1 MELPFLLTRCCPAC
15 FKAISYSLGKAQN
28 MNEEQNNLSD
38 DSEIPENAESLIFA
52 KIVRYMAEQLAKI
65 DPEAMPEDIAIMSE
79 LFGEIASA
87 FESTNGFEYSHE
99 QALPLSH
106 AFAMLEGGIRLLG
119 EQASEGG
126 HTNAAAKMQ
135 WAALKA
141 KTMTADL
148 ETSHLEGAGGII
160 AFKVG
165 SDIDADN
172 DDEIPSGKIIH

>member
-1 MELPFLLTRCCPAC
+1 MCREGL
-15 FKAISYSLGKAQN
+15 KN
-28 MNEEQNNLSD
+28 MNEEQDDFTN
-38 DSEIPENAESLIFA
+38 DSEIPANAESLIFA
-52 KIVRYMAEQLAKI
+52 KIVRYMAEQLANI

-87 FESTNGFEYSHE
+87 FEATSGFEYSHE

-160 AFKVG
+160 AFKV
-165 SDIDADN
+165 DADADN
-172 DDEIPSGKIIH
+172 DDELPGEKSIH